1 MCCIGCEVTS
11 YSSETFMTQI
21 IPHWSGPRADLH
33 STATQ
38 GGGGGHRYAHMG
50 GGTDLHRYGHRRGRR
65 PRKGRGT
72 GTPTWGRGWPAQ
84 VRPHKGEGLT

>member
-38 GGGGGHRYAHMG
+38 GGGGGGGGGGGHRYAHIG
-50 GGTDLHRYGHRRGRR
+50 GGADLHRYGHARG
-65 PRKGRGT
+65 G
-72 GTPTWGRGWPAQ
+72 AQ
-84 VRPHKGEGLT
+84 VRPHGGRG